1 MAEEAPAL
9 RDLDPPP
16 PPPLGVLGE
25 LPGSCVAG
33 RDNGDDGPAPS
44 PEFRPGW
51 EAAPP
56 PGWLAGLPPPSSA
69 AGAKGR
75 SVSGKALVQA
85 VRADWRRDSWASTIR
100 A

>member
-25 LPGSCVAG
+25 LPGSCCVAG

-51 EAAPP
+51 EVAPP
-56 PGWLAGLPPPSSA
+56 PPGGLAWSLPPSSTA
-69 AGAKGR
+69 ASKGL

-85 VRADWRRDSWASTIR
+85 VRADWRRAS
-100 A
+100 